1 MKTSGL
7 GVAGLVTGLL
17 VVPLLIGAAS
27 AQTISISTTPAGS
40 FTNSAGAAMAKI
52 ITEDTKRRAVIQAQ
66 NQQGHGP
73 VDAGDADF
81 GMSNSFD
88 LTFFV
93 TGTGDYEKQ
102 GPHKN
107 IRVVG
112 SLIPYRVAMHVR
124 ADSDIK
130 SLKDLKGKRIA
141 GGFNAQKTIKRI
153 IAAHLANAG
162 LTYKDVTEVL
172 TPNVRTSASDFIA
185 GKTDALFFAVGSAV
199 VKQAAAS
206 VGGLRVLPV
215 DTSPEAMK
223 RTDAWL
229 PGAYTLEVKPA
240 RNIEGISKPTELVAF
255 DMVFFANPKM
265 SDDVVYDVTKAL
277 HDGKPK
283 LAKTFRAFNLLDPSK
298 MAKPVQGTQFHP
310 GAIKYYKEIGLMPKS

>member
-1 MKTSGL
+1 MKAFGL
-7 GVAGLVTGLL
+7 AIGLFVA
-17 VVPLLIGAAS
+17 PLLIGAAD
-27 AQTISISTTPAGS
+27 AQTVSISTTPAGS
-40 FTNSAGAAMAKI
+40 FTNSAGAAMAKV
-52 ITEDTKRRAVIQAQ
+52 ITENTKRRAVIQAQ

-73 VDAGDADF
+73 VDAGDSDF

-107 IRVVG
+107 IRLIG

-130 SLKDLKGKRIA
+130 SLKDLKGKRIS

-153 IAAHLANAG
+153 ISAHLANAG
-162 LTYKDVTEVL
+162 LTYDDVTEVL
-172 TPNVRTSASDFIA
+172 TPNVRSSASDFIA
-185 GKTDALFFAVGSAV
+185 GKTDALFFAVGSAA

-215 DTSPEAMK
+215 DNSPEAMK
-223 RTDAWL
+223 RTDALL

-240 RNIEGISKPTELVAF
+240 ANIEGISKPTELVAF
-255 DMVFFANPKM
+255 DMVFFTGPKM
-265 SDDVVYDVTKAL
+265 SDDIVYDVTKAL
-277 HDGKPK
+277 HNGKADLTK
-283 LAKTFRAFNLLDPSK
+283 SFRPFNLLDPSK
-298 MAKPVQGTQFHP
+298 MAKPVIGAQFHP

>member
-1 MKTSGL
+1 MKTF
-7 GVAGLVTGLL
+7 GLVTGLL
-17 VVPLLIGAAS
+17 VAPLFVGVVD

-40 FTNSAGAAMAKI
+40 FTNSAGAAMAKVI
-52 ITEDTKRRAVIQAQ
+52 SEDTKRRAVIQAQ

-73 VDAGDADF
+73 VSAGDADF

-102 GPHKN
+102 GADKN
-107 IRVVG
+107 IRLVG

-141 GGFNAQKTIKRI
+141 SGFNAQKTIKRI
-153 IAAHLANAG
+153 LAAHLANAG
-162 LTYKDVTEVL
+162 LSYNDVTEVL
-172 TPNVRTSASDFIA
+172 TPNVRSSATDFIA

-206 VGGLRVLPV
+206 LGGLRVLPV

-223 RTDAWL
+223 RTDALL

-240 RNIEGISKPTELVAF
+240 QNIEGISKPTDLVAF
-255 DMVFFANPKM
+255 DMVFFANEKTP
-265 SDDVVYDVTKAL
+265 DDVVYDVTKAL
-277 HDGKPK
+277 HNGKANLVK
-283 LAKTFRAFNLLDPSK
+283 SFRPFNLLDPSK
-298 MAKPVQGTQFHP
+298 MAKPVKGAQFHP
-310 GAIKYYKEIGLMPKS
+310 GAIKYYQEIGLMPKS